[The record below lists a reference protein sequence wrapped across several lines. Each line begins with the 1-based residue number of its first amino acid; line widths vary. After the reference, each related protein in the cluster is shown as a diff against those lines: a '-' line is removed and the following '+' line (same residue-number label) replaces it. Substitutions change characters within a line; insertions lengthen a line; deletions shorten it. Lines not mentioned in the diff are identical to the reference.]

1 VSLSEESAQQRN
13 SGSSTEPPA
22 DSGLVRRAS
31 ASRDRGQRKSTTR
44 QEQDGSSAAIEDWK
58 GIMLRLDM
66 VEVELLCA
74 GTFTRSLDRTEAVF
88 QAFTML
94 STAS

>member
-31 ASRDRGQRKSTTR
+31 ASSDRERGKSTTR
-44 QEQDGSSAAIEDWK
+44 QEQDGGSGAVEGWK

-74 GTFTRSLDRTEAVF
+74 GTFTRSLDRAEAVF
-88 QAFTML
+88 QAFTTL